1 MVFSNTLMRGN
12 GAITVS
18 DYYRRG
24 GRTLAFGEGGTNK
37 ESKHKG
43 SGEYAMRAEKG
54 FLFSRAARSSRGGMK
69 QPERKG
75 GGGQLCWGVSDK
87 AVSAFPPLPPL
98 SHTVTAKKIQR
109 R

>member
-24 GRTLAFGEGGTNK
+24 GRTLAFGDGGGTNK
-37 ESKHKG
+37 ESKHRG

-54 FLFSRAARSSRGGMK
+54 FLLSRAARSSRGGMR
-69 QPERKG
+69 QSERKG
-75 GGGQLCWGVSDK
+75 GGGGSCAKIRGVEG
-87 AVSAFPPLPPL
+87 
-98 SHTVTAKKIQR
+98 R
-109 R
+109 